1 MMTFLI
7 EMLMHLAQATDT
19 CLLALAAYKGGA
31 LATFDRK
38 LSTAAVAGGS
48 SALHVID

>member
-1 MMTFLI
+1 MKTFLI
-7 EMLMHLAQATDT
+7 EMVMHSAQA
-19 CLLALAAYKGGA
+19 LLAMAAHKGGA